1 MLNVTPGKVYIDA
14 TLGRGGHS
22 SEILKRLK
30 GDGLLLSFDRDD
42 SAIKNS
48 FPTLKAIN
56 SNFKLIH
63 ANFSELKSELL
74 KQNINHVDGIIF
86 DLGVSSPQLDDGNRG
101 FSYNYDAR
109 LDMRMDKN
117 QKLDAYYVVNNYS
130 KERLI
135 EIFYKYGEEQF
146 SKKIAENIIKKRK
159 ISPIETTFQLVE
171 IIKQS
176 LPEFRKKQKGHP
188 AKQVFQAIR
197 IEVNNELEELKSAL
211 VQALD
216 LLNKNATLSVITFHS
231 LEDRIV
237 KQIFNEKTKQIST
250 PKNLV
255 DLNQKEIEFVLVNKK
270 PILASQEEIEN
281 NNRAHSA
288 KLRGIRRIQKGGKKM
303 RYVNL
308 KKKNTVAIEVNAKR
322 FATLSSFLLVVCS
335 FIFLPLT
342 KNLEKVNAKLEQE
355 TTELR
360 NIKYDDSNNY
370 EVSED
375 EFVFIEKC

>member
-1 MLNVTPGKVYIDA
+1 MLKHISVLLKESIDMLNVTPGKVYIDA

-135 EIFYKYGEEQF
+135 EIFYKYGEEPF

-211 VQALD
+211 VHALD

-288 KLRGIRRIQKGGKKM
+288 KLRGIRRI
-303 RYVNL
+303 
-308 KKKNTVAIEVNAKR
+308 
-322 FATLSSFLLVVCS
+322 
-335 FIFLPLT
+335 
-342 KNLEKVNAKLEQE
+342 
-355 TTELR
+355 
-360 NIKYDDSNNY
+360 
-370 EVSED
+370 
-375 EFVFIEKC
+375 

>member
-135 EIFYKYGEEQF
+135 EIFYKYGEEPF

-237 KQIFNEKTKQIST
+237 KQIFIEKTKQIST

-288 KLRGIRRIQKGGKKM
+288 KLRGIRRI
-303 RYVNL
+303 
-308 KKKNTVAIEVNAKR
+308 
-322 FATLSSFLLVVCS
+322 
-335 FIFLPLT
+335 
-342 KNLEKVNAKLEQE
+342 
-355 TTELR
+355 
-360 NIKYDDSNNY
+360 
-370 EVSED
+370 
-375 EFVFIEKC
+375 

>member
-63 ANFSELKSELL
+63 ANFSELKNELL

-288 KLRGIRRIQKGGKKM
+288 KLRGIRRI
-303 RYVNL
+303 
-308 KKKNTVAIEVNAKR
+308 
-322 FATLSSFLLVVCS
+322 
-335 FIFLPLT
+335 
-342 KNLEKVNAKLEQE
+342 
-355 TTELR
+355 
-360 NIKYDDSNNY
+360 
-370 EVSED
+370 
-375 EFVFIEKC
+375 

>member
-1 MLNVTPGKVYIDA
+1 MLKHISVLLKESIDMLNVTPGKVYIDA

-63 ANFSELKSELL
+63 ANFSELKNELL

-288 KLRGIRRIQKGGKKM
+288 KLRGIRRI
-303 RYVNL
+303 
-308 KKKNTVAIEVNAKR
+308 
-322 FATLSSFLLVVCS
+322 
-335 FIFLPLT
+335 
-342 KNLEKVNAKLEQE
+342 
-355 TTELR
+355 
-360 NIKYDDSNNY
+360 
-370 EVSED
+370 
-375 EFVFIEKC
+375 

>member
-1 MLNVTPGKVYIDA
+1 MLKHISVLLKESIDMLNVTPGKVYIDA

-135 EIFYKYGEEQF
+135 EIFYKYGEEPF

-255 DLNQKEIEFVLVNKK
+255 DLSQKEIEFVLVNKK

-288 KLRGIRRIQKGGKKM
+288 KLRGIRRI
-303 RYVNL
+303 
-308 KKKNTVAIEVNAKR
+308 
-322 FATLSSFLLVVCS
+322 
-335 FIFLPLT
+335 
-342 KNLEKVNAKLEQE
+342 
-355 TTELR
+355 
-360 NIKYDDSNNY
+360 
-370 EVSED
+370 
-375 EFVFIEKC
+375 

>member
-288 KLRGIRRIQKGGKKM
+288 KLRGIRRI
-303 RYVNL
+303 
-308 KKKNTVAIEVNAKR
+308 
-322 FATLSSFLLVVCS
+322 
-335 FIFLPLT
+335 
-342 KNLEKVNAKLEQE
+342 
-355 TTELR
+355 
-360 NIKYDDSNNY
+360 
-370 EVSED
+370 
-375 EFVFIEKC
+375 

>member
-14 TLGRGGHS
+14 TLGRDGHS

-42 SAIKNS
+42 TAIKNS

-63 ANFSELKSELL
+63 ANFSELKNELL

-288 KLRGIRRIQKGGKKM
+288 KLRGIRRI
-303 RYVNL
+303 
-308 KKKNTVAIEVNAKR
+308 
-322 FATLSSFLLVVCS
+322 
-335 FIFLPLT
+335 
-342 KNLEKVNAKLEQE
+342 
-355 TTELR
+355 
-360 NIKYDDSNNY
+360 
-370 EVSED
+370 
-375 EFVFIEKC
+375 

>member
-1 MLNVTPGKVYIDA
+1 MLKHISVLLKESIDMLNVTPGKVYIDA

-135 EIFYKYGEEQF
+135 EIFYKYSEEKF
-146 SKKIAENIIKKRK
+146 SKKIAEKIIKKRK

-270 PILASQEEIEN
+270 PILASQEDIEN
-281 NNRAHSA
+281 NIRTHSA
-288 KLRGIRRIQKGGKKM
+288 KLRGIR
-303 RYVNL
+303 
-308 KKKNTVAIEVNAKR
+308 KN
-322 FATLSSFLLVVCS
+322 
-335 FIFLPLT
+335 
-342 KNLEKVNAKLEQE
+342 
-355 TTELR
+355 
-360 NIKYDDSNNY
+360 
-370 EVSED
+370 
-375 EFVFIEKC
+375 

>member
-63 ANFSELKSELL
+63 ANFSELKNELL

-135 EIFYKYGEEQF
+135 EIFYKYGEEPF

-288 KLRGIRRIQKGGKKM
+288 KLRGIRRI
-303 RYVNL
+303 
-308 KKKNTVAIEVNAKR
+308 
-322 FATLSSFLLVVCS
+322 
-335 FIFLPLT
+335 
-342 KNLEKVNAKLEQE
+342 
-355 TTELR
+355 
-360 NIKYDDSNNY
+360 
-370 EVSED
+370 
-375 EFVFIEKC
+375 

>member
-1 MLNVTPGKVYIDA
+1 MLKHISVLLKESIDMLNVTPGKVYIDA

-56 SNFKLIH
+56 TNFKLIH

-288 KLRGIRRIQKGGKKM
+288 KLRGIRRI
-303 RYVNL
+303 
-308 KKKNTVAIEVNAKR
+308 
-322 FATLSSFLLVVCS
+322 
-335 FIFLPLT
+335 
-342 KNLEKVNAKLEQE
+342 
-355 TTELR
+355 
-360 NIKYDDSNNY
+360 
-370 EVSED
+370 
-375 EFVFIEKC
+375 

>member
-216 LLNKNATLSVITFHS
+216 LL
-231 LEDRIV
+231 
-237 KQIFNEKTKQIST
+237 
-250 PKNLV
+250 
-255 DLNQKEIEFVLVNKK
+255 
-270 PILASQEEIEN
+270 
-281 NNRAHSA
+281 
-288 KLRGIRRIQKGGKKM
+288 KM
-303 RYVNL
+303 QLY
-308 KKKNTVAIEVNAKR
+308 
-322 FATLSSFLLVVCS
+322 
-335 FIFLPLT
+335 
-342 KNLEKVNAKLEQE
+342 Q
-355 TTELR
+355 
-360 NIKYDDSNNY
+360 
-370 EVSED
+370 
-375 EFVFIEKC
+375 

>member
-1 MLNVTPGKVYIDA
+1 MLKHISVLLKESIDMLNVTPGKVYIDA

-288 KLRGIRRIQKGGKKM
+288 KLREIRRI
-303 RYVNL
+303 
-308 KKKNTVAIEVNAKR
+308 
-322 FATLSSFLLVVCS
+322 
-335 FIFLPLT
+335 
-342 KNLEKVNAKLEQE
+342 
-355 TTELR
+355 
-360 NIKYDDSNNY
+360 
-370 EVSED
+370 
-375 EFVFIEKC
+375 

>member
-1 MLNVTPGKVYIDA
+1 MLKHISVLLKESIDMLNVTPGKVYIDA

-255 DLNQKEIEFVLVNKK
+255 DLSQKEIEFVLVNKK

-288 KLRGIRRIQKGGKKM
+288 KLRGIRRI
-303 RYVNL
+303 
-308 KKKNTVAIEVNAKR
+308 
-322 FATLSSFLLVVCS
+322 
-335 FIFLPLT
+335 
-342 KNLEKVNAKLEQE
+342 
-355 TTELR
+355 
-360 NIKYDDSNNY
+360 
-370 EVSED
+370 
-375 EFVFIEKC
+375 

>member
-63 ANFSELKSELL
+63 ANFSELKNELL

-135 EIFYKYGEEQF
+135 EIFYKYGEEPF

-176 LPEFRKKQKGHP
+176 LPEFRKKQKGHTD
-188 AKQVFQAIR
+188 KQVFQAIR

-288 KLRGIRRIQKGGKKM
+288 KLRGIRRI
-303 RYVNL
+303 
-308 KKKNTVAIEVNAKR
+308 
-322 FATLSSFLLVVCS
+322 
-335 FIFLPLT
+335 
-342 KNLEKVNAKLEQE
+342 
-355 TTELR
+355 
-360 NIKYDDSNNY
+360 
-370 EVSED
+370 
-375 EFVFIEKC
+375 

>member
-1 MLNVTPGKVYIDA
+1 MLKHISVLLKESIDMLNVTPGKVYIDA

-63 ANFSELKSELL
+63 ANFSELKNELL

-86 DLGVSSPQLDDGNRG
+86 DLGVSSPQFDDGNRG

-288 KLRGIRRIQKGGKKM
+288 KLRGIRRI
-303 RYVNL
+303 
-308 KKKNTVAIEVNAKR
+308 
-322 FATLSSFLLVVCS
+322 
-335 FIFLPLT
+335 
-342 KNLEKVNAKLEQE
+342 
-355 TTELR
+355 
-360 NIKYDDSNNY
+360 
-370 EVSED
+370 
-375 EFVFIEKC
+375 

>member
-1 MLNVTPGKVYIDA
+1 MLKHISVFLKESIDMLNVTPGKVYIDA

-288 KLRGIRRIQKGGKKM
+288 KLRGIRRI
-303 RYVNL
+303 
-308 KKKNTVAIEVNAKR
+308 
-322 FATLSSFLLVVCS
+322 
-335 FIFLPLT
+335 
-342 KNLEKVNAKLEQE
+342 
-355 TTELR
+355 
-360 NIKYDDSNNY
+360 
-370 EVSED
+370 
-375 EFVFIEKC
+375 

>member
-1 MLNVTPGKVYIDA
+1 MLKHISVLLKESIDMLNVTPGKVYIDA

-63 ANFSELKSELL
+63 ANFSELKNELL

-135 EIFYKYGEEQF
+135 EIFYKYGEEPF

-255 DLNQKEIEFVLVNKK
+255 DLNQKDIEFVLVNKK

-288 KLRGIRRIQKGGKKM
+288 KLRGIRRI
-303 RYVNL
+303 
-308 KKKNTVAIEVNAKR
+308 
-322 FATLSSFLLVVCS
+322 
-335 FIFLPLT
+335 
-342 KNLEKVNAKLEQE
+342 
-355 TTELR
+355 
-360 NIKYDDSNNY
+360 
-370 EVSED
+370 
-375 EFVFIEKC
+375 

>member
-255 DLNQKEIEFVLVNKK
+255 NLNQKEIEFVLVNKK

-288 KLRGIRRIQKGGKKM
+288 KLRGIRRI
-303 RYVNL
+303 
-308 KKKNTVAIEVNAKR
+308 
-322 FATLSSFLLVVCS
+322 
-335 FIFLPLT
+335 
-342 KNLEKVNAKLEQE
+342 
-355 TTELR
+355 
-360 NIKYDDSNNY
+360 
-370 EVSED
+370 
-375 EFVFIEKC
+375 

>member
-1 MLNVTPGKVYIDA
+1 MLKHISVLLKESIDMLNVTPGKVYIDA

-288 KLRGIRRIQKGGKKM
+288 KLRGIRRI
-303 RYVNL
+303 
-308 KKKNTVAIEVNAKR
+308 
-322 FATLSSFLLVVCS
+322 
-335 FIFLPLT
+335 
-342 KNLEKVNAKLEQE
+342 
-355 TTELR
+355 
-360 NIKYDDSNNY
+360 
-370 EVSED
+370 
-375 EFVFIEKC
+375 

>member
-63 ANFSELKSELL
+63 ANFSELKNELL

-86 DLGVSSPQLDDGNRG
+86 DLGVSSPQFDDGNRG

-288 KLRGIRRIQKGGKKM
+288 KLRGIRRI
-303 RYVNL
+303 
-308 KKKNTVAIEVNAKR
+308 
-322 FATLSSFLLVVCS
+322 
-335 FIFLPLT
+335 
-342 KNLEKVNAKLEQE
+342 
-355 TTELR
+355 
-360 NIKYDDSNNY
+360 
-370 EVSED
+370 
-375 EFVFIEKC
+375 

>member
-1 MLNVTPGKVYIDA
+1 MLKHISVLLKESIDMLNVTPGKVYIDA

-255 DLNQKEIEFVLVNKK
+255 DLNQKDIEFVLVNKK

-288 KLRGIRRIQKGGKKM
+288 KLRGIRRI
-303 RYVNL
+303 
-308 KKKNTVAIEVNAKR
+308 
-322 FATLSSFLLVVCS
+322 
-335 FIFLPLT
+335 
-342 KNLEKVNAKLEQE
+342 
-355 TTELR
+355 
-360 NIKYDDSNNY
+360 
-370 EVSED
+370 
-375 EFVFIEKC
+375 

>member
-63 ANFSELKSELL
+63 ANFSELKNELL

-135 EIFYKYGEEQF
+135 EIFYKYGEEPF

-255 DLNQKEIEFVLVNKK
+255 DLNQKDIEFVLVNKK

-288 KLRGIRRIQKGGKKM
+288 KLRGIRRI
-303 RYVNL
+303 
-308 KKKNTVAIEVNAKR
+308 
-322 FATLSSFLLVVCS
+322 
-335 FIFLPLT
+335 
-342 KNLEKVNAKLEQE
+342 
-355 TTELR
+355 
-360 NIKYDDSNNY
+360 
-370 EVSED
+370 
-375 EFVFIEKC
+375 

>member
-1 MLNVTPGKVYIDA
+1 MLKHISVLLKESIDMLNVTPGKVYIDA

-63 ANFSELKSELL
+63 ANFSELKNELL

-135 EIFYKYGEEQF
+135 EIFYKYGEEPF

-288 KLRGIRRIQKGGKKM
+288 KLRGIRRI
-303 RYVNL
+303 
-308 KKKNTVAIEVNAKR
+308 
-322 FATLSSFLLVVCS
+322 
-335 FIFLPLT
+335 
-342 KNLEKVNAKLEQE
+342 
-355 TTELR
+355 
-360 NIKYDDSNNY
+360 
-370 EVSED
+370 
-375 EFVFIEKC
+375 

>member
-109 LDMRMDKN
+109 LDMCMDKN

-288 KLRGIRRIQKGGKKM
+288 KLRGIRRI
-303 RYVNL
+303 
-308 KKKNTVAIEVNAKR
+308 
-322 FATLSSFLLVVCS
+322 
-335 FIFLPLT
+335 
-342 KNLEKVNAKLEQE
+342 
-355 TTELR
+355 
-360 NIKYDDSNNY
+360 
-370 EVSED
+370 
-375 EFVFIEKC
+375 

>member
-135 EIFYKYGEEQF
+135 EIFYKYGEEPF

-255 DLNQKEIEFVLVNKK
+255 DLNQKDIEFVLVNKK

-288 KLRGIRRIQKGGKKM
+288 KLRGIRRI
-303 RYVNL
+303 
-308 KKKNTVAIEVNAKR
+308 
-322 FATLSSFLLVVCS
+322 
-335 FIFLPLT
+335 
-342 KNLEKVNAKLEQE
+342 
-355 TTELR
+355 
-360 NIKYDDSNNY
+360 
-370 EVSED
+370 
-375 EFVFIEKC
+375 

>member
-1 MLNVTPGKVYIDA
+1 MLKHISVLLKESIDMLNVTPGKVYIDA

-74 KQNINHVDGIIF
+74 KQNIHHVDGIIF

-135 EIFYKYGEEQF
+135 EIFYKYGEEPF

-288 KLRGIRRIQKGGKKM
+288 KLRGIRRI
-303 RYVNL
+303 
-308 KKKNTVAIEVNAKR
+308 
-322 FATLSSFLLVVCS
+322 
-335 FIFLPLT
+335 
-342 KNLEKVNAKLEQE
+342 
-355 TTELR
+355 
-360 NIKYDDSNNY
+360 
-370 EVSED
+370 
-375 EFVFIEKC
+375 

>member
-1 MLNVTPGKVYIDA
+1 MLKHISVFLKESIDMLNVTPGKVYIDA

-135 EIFYKYGEEQF
+135 EIFYKYGEEPF

-288 KLRGIRRIQKGGKKM
+288 KLRGIRRI
-303 RYVNL
+303 
-308 KKKNTVAIEVNAKR
+308 
-322 FATLSSFLLVVCS
+322 
-335 FIFLPLT
+335 
-342 KNLEKVNAKLEQE
+342 
-355 TTELR
+355 
-360 NIKYDDSNNY
+360 
-370 EVSED
+370 
-375 EFVFIEKC
+375 

>member
-1 MLNVTPGKVYIDA
+1 MLKHISVLLKESIDMLNVTPGKVYIDA

-135 EIFYKYGEEQF
+135 EIFYKYGEEPF

-255 DLNQKEIEFVLVNKK
+255 DLNQKDIEFVLVNKK

-288 KLRGIRRIQKGGKKM
+288 KLRGIRRI
-303 RYVNL
+303 
-308 KKKNTVAIEVNAKR
+308 
-322 FATLSSFLLVVCS
+322 
-335 FIFLPLT
+335 
-342 KNLEKVNAKLEQE
+342 
-355 TTELR
+355 
-360 NIKYDDSNNY
+360 
-370 EVSED
+370 
-375 EFVFIEKC
+375 

>member
-135 EIFYKYGEEQF
+135 EIFYKYGEEPF

-288 KLRGIRRIQKGGKKM
+288 KLRGIRRI
-303 RYVNL
+303 
-308 KKKNTVAIEVNAKR
+308 
-322 FATLSSFLLVVCS
+322 
-335 FIFLPLT
+335 
-342 KNLEKVNAKLEQE
+342 
-355 TTELR
+355 
-360 NIKYDDSNNY
+360 
-370 EVSED
+370 
-375 EFVFIEKC
+375 

>member
-86 DLGVSSPQLDDGNRG
+86 DLGVSSPKLDDGNRG

-288 KLRGIRRIQKGGKKM
+288 KLRGIRRI
-303 RYVNL
+303 
-308 KKKNTVAIEVNAKR
+308 
-322 FATLSSFLLVVCS
+322 
-335 FIFLPLT
+335 
-342 KNLEKVNAKLEQE
+342 
-355 TTELR
+355 
-360 NIKYDDSNNY
+360 
-370 EVSED
+370 
-375 EFVFIEKC
+375 

>member
-1 MLNVTPGKVYIDA
+1 MLKHISVLLKESIDMLNVTPGKVYIDA

-63 ANFSELKSELL
+63 ANFSELKNELL

-117 QKLDAYYVVNNYS
+117 QKIDAYYVVNNYS

-135 EIFYKYGEEQF
+135 EIFYKYGEEPF

-255 DLNQKEIEFVLVNKK
+255 DLNQKDIEFVLVNKK

-288 KLRGIRRIQKGGKKM
+288 KLRGIRRI
-303 RYVNL
+303 
-308 KKKNTVAIEVNAKR
+308 
-322 FATLSSFLLVVCS
+322 
-335 FIFLPLT
+335 
-342 KNLEKVNAKLEQE
+342 
-355 TTELR
+355 
-360 NIKYDDSNNY
+360 
-370 EVSED
+370 
-375 EFVFIEKC
+375 

>member
-1 MLNVTPGKVYIDA
+1 MLKHISVLLKESIDMLNVTPGKVYIDA

-63 ANFSELKSELL
+63 ANFSELKNELL
-74 KQNINHVDGIIF
+74 KQNINHVVGIIF

-135 EIFYKYGEEQF
+135 EIFYKYGEEPF

-255 DLNQKEIEFVLVNKK
+255 DLNQKDIEFVLVNKK

-288 KLRGIRRIQKGGKKM
+288 KLRGIRRI
-303 RYVNL
+303 
-308 KKKNTVAIEVNAKR
+308 
-322 FATLSSFLLVVCS
+322 
-335 FIFLPLT
+335 
-342 KNLEKVNAKLEQE
+342 
-355 TTELR
+355 
-360 NIKYDDSNNY
+360 
-370 EVSED
+370 
-375 EFVFIEKC
+375 

>member
-1 MLNVTPGKVYIDA
+1 MLKHISVLLKESIDMLNVTPGKVYIDA

-255 DLNQKEIEFVLVNKK
+255 NLNQKEIEFVLVNKK

-288 KLRGIRRIQKGGKKM
+288 KLRGIRRI
-303 RYVNL
+303 
-308 KKKNTVAIEVNAKR
+308 
-322 FATLSSFLLVVCS
+322 
-335 FIFLPLT
+335 
-342 KNLEKVNAKLEQE
+342 
-355 TTELR
+355 
-360 NIKYDDSNNY
+360 
-370 EVSED
+370 
-375 EFVFIEKC
+375 

>member
-1 MLNVTPGKVYIDA
+1 MLKHISVLLKESIDMLNVTPGKVYIDA

-63 ANFSELKSELL
+63 ANFSELKNELL

-135 EIFYKYGEEQF
+135 EIFYKYGEEPF
-146 SKKIAENIIKKRK
+146 SKKIAENITKKRK

-255 DLNQKEIEFVLVNKK
+255 DLNQKDIEFVLVNKK

-288 KLRGIRRIQKGGKKM
+288 KLRGIRRI
-303 RYVNL
+303 
-308 KKKNTVAIEVNAKR
+308 
-322 FATLSSFLLVVCS
+322 
-335 FIFLPLT
+335 
-342 KNLEKVNAKLEQE
+342 
-355 TTELR
+355 
-360 NIKYDDSNNY
+360 
-370 EVSED
+370 
-375 EFVFIEKC
+375 

>member
-1 MLNVTPGKVYIDA
+1 MLKHISVLLKESIDMLNVTPGKVYIDA

-135 EIFYKYGEEQF
+135 EIFYKYGEEPF

-288 KLRGIRRIQKGGKKM
+288 KLRGIRRI
-303 RYVNL
+303 
-308 KKKNTVAIEVNAKR
+308 
-322 FATLSSFLLVVCS
+322 
-335 FIFLPLT
+335 
-342 KNLEKVNAKLEQE
+342 
-355 TTELR
+355 
-360 NIKYDDSNNY
+360 
-370 EVSED
+370 
-375 EFVFIEKC
+375 

>member
-14 TLGRGGHS
+14 TLGRHS

-288 KLRGIRRIQKGGKKM
+288 KLRGIRRI
-303 RYVNL
+303 
-308 KKKNTVAIEVNAKR
+308 
-322 FATLSSFLLVVCS
+322 
-335 FIFLPLT
+335 
-342 KNLEKVNAKLEQE
+342 
-355 TTELR
+355 
-360 NIKYDDSNNY
+360 
-370 EVSED
+370 
-375 EFVFIEKC
+375 